1 MDYSVC
7 SCLLLHLSR
16 QLKEPSTLI
25 SDLFRHVTRF
35 YIELCIGYVSR
46 CYTWPSNSRR
56 HICMWFP
63 TSFFFKHQL
72 LFPFLFNRFVV
83 ESLLCLFSL
92 APFRHTGPI
101 LSLGN
106 TVLSQGER
114 QTKTTILWGP
124 MQNGERAPAAVAASC
139 PPWSYHASD
148 QIRVCSLDHS
158 LCGHLTTR
166 KRNPATLAQ
175 QRKAGCKGAQERE
188 EKIPRVGVAQKHKVF
203 SMYEVHGLFRTVSE
217 RQQNNNARRW
227 QETRELQQR

>member
-1 MDYSVC
+1 
-7 SCLLLHLSR
+7 
-16 QLKEPSTLI
+16 
-25 SDLFRHVTRF
+25 
-35 YIELCIGYVSR
+35 
-46 CYTWPSNSRR
+46 
-56 HICMWFP
+56 
-63 TSFFFKHQL
+63 
-72 LFPFLFNRFVV
+72 
-83 ESLLCLFSL
+83 
-92 APFRHTGPI
+92 
-101 LSLGN
+101 
-106 TVLSQGER
+106 
-114 QTKTTILWGP
+114 

-227 QETRELQQR
+227 QETRELQQRWRKMHTRDTNKARRNTGHTETDYRQRGGRTIIVPEGGPAMAGNSLTETS